1 MVTKM
6 PSKKRIKAV
15 ITALIEKWNKQG
27 YSPRSINCGCCMEFS
42 QELCD
47 IFTKARQHCGEEWPS
62 DFKTDVDPYG
72 HCYTK
77 IGSLFYDAEA
87 PDGVTSADLLPFFQR
102 AAVHRAWDVTYLGVP
117 A

>member
-1 MVTKM
+1 MASRI
-6 PSKKRIKAV
+6 PSKKRIKSQ
-15 ITALIEKWNKQG
+15 ILILIDKWNKKG
-27 YSPRSINCGCCMEFS
+27 YSPFAINHGSCMEFS
-42 QELCD
+42 QELCKL
-47 IFTKARQHCGEEWPS
+47 FPKARQHCGEEWPS

-87 PDGVTSADLLPFFQR
+87 PDGVKSADQLPFFKR
-102 AAVHRAWDVTYLGVP
+102 AAVHRAWDVKFLGVP